1 MEKAA
6 EVLEDNYRKG
16 LLESGQD
23 SACLGDEIRGAKKD
37 QILKGSDLLGR
48 WGFYLGAYP
57 C

>member
-16 LLESGQD
+16 LLESGQE

-37 QILKGSDLLGR
+37 QILKGSDLSGR